1 MERGHPACRGCVDT
15 PPGGVAAEDSDK
27 EEEYD
32 LLQSLL
38 RFIFKYS
45 GEFIFSLLSIMIY
58 ITNNALILNMTI
70 GSID

>member
-15 PPGGVAAEDSDK
+15 PPGGVVAEDSEK

-45 GEFIFSLLSIMIY
+45 GEFICSLLSIMIY
-58 ITNNALILNMTI
+58 NTMHL
-70 GSID
+70 S